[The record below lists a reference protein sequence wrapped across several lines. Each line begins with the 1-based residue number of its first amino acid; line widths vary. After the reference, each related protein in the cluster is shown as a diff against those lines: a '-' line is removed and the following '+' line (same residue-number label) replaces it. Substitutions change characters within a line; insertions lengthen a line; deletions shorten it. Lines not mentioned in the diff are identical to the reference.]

1 MTTKNEVAS
10 TNNGALMIVEE
21 LKNNMGLQYKT
32 NVLVSQIKNLI
43 HAPQGMSITDEDVV
57 SVMMK
62 AKSMNLDPFKSGVY
76 AFKGK
81 DGLVV
86 GVSKSGFQQ
95 AMSSQPT
102 FNSLT
107 YKRSELKCKKV
118 ADKNGV
124 KEISFYNSVTAVIT
138 KIDSKGN
145 LGQVEG
151 TAYFDEEFN
160 GRSSSWLKMPKRMLE
175 NRAMCIACANAFGW
189 GAYSDDEVR
198 EIATNYNA
206 SVDTPHEVVTGA
218 SRAQTAVEAQVKQL
232 EAVAEAEVLPPID
245 LKEIKSSLEA
255 SVSYDELKSKF
266 KALAPDLRKNEE
278 LLAFCKELKQKLTAE
293 EDL

>member
-1 MTTKNEVAS
+1 MATKNEVAS

-43 HAPQGMSITDEDVV
+43 HAPQGMNITDEDVV

-95 AMSSQPT
+95 AMSSQPS

-107 YKRSELKCKKV
+107 YKRSELKRKKV

-124 KEISFYNSVTAVIT
+124 KEISFYDSVTAVII

-206 SVDTPHEVVTGA
+206 PVDVPHEVVTGA
-218 SRAQTAVEAQVKQL
+218 TRAQTAVEAQVKQL

-266 KALAPDLRKNEE
+266 KTLAPDLRKNEE
-278 LLAFCKELKQKLTAE
+278 LLAFCRELKQKLTAE

>member
-10 TNNGALMIVEE
+10 TNNGALMIIEE

-43 HAPQGMSITDEDVV
+43 HAPQGMSITDEDMV

-107 YKRSELKCKKV
+107 YKRSELKRKKV

-124 KEISFYNSVTAVIT
+124 KEISFYDSVTAVIT

-175 NRAMCIACANAFGW
+175 NRALCIACANAFGW
-189 GAYSDDEVR
+189 GACSDDEVR

-218 SRAQTAVEAQVKQL
+218 SRAQTAVEARVKQL